1 MALPQLYRKRIAALV
16 TATVLGFAGT
26 VTAAVTADAVGRGT
40 DASAPVV
47 VEQPAG
53 GVVQVVDEAP
63 GR

>member
-26 VTAAVTADAVGRGT
+26 VTVAVTADAVGRGT

-47 VEQPAG
+47 QQPER
-53 GVVQVVDEAP
+53 GVVQVVQDAP